1 MDSPFHSPQKLIGIF
16 ALFIGVIL
24 MILVYLGYSGE
35 ELATH
40 QAPQVDA
47 TMEIKLHAALGH
59 LWFEEILSGDRNEQI
74 ENVWNY
80 LEQAD
85 WYAQALLVGGS
96 NEKGNFYPLTDP
108 KMRANIFAVKEKL
121 AKFRRIA
128 EKRYQNFQTSQ
139 PGSEIDQRF
148 DQVFEDFMATADRTE
163 TLVQRK
169 IETELITYN
178 RLSNALVGLATLFS
192 LLFGVILYRLA
203 RQRERYLGVIEE
215 ANLEIRQQHQLL
227 ETQAHFDGVTGLPN
241 RILFTDRLDQ
251 GLARA
256 ERNGGAVVLLFI
268 DLDRFKQVNDYHGHL
283 VGDQLLKAVGDRL
296 HEAVRHGD
304 TVARLSGDEFT
315 VILPDVSTQEEAVQ
329 AAQAVSGK
337 IMELLQTPFDLKGTA
352 AEISASIGIAVYP
365 RDGRTVEDLWRHSD
379 QAMLDAKK
387 KGKNRVQFHS
397 MELSNQAR
405 EIRQVEEELC
415 CALEREQFRLFF
427 QPQWDLETGALVGG
441 ETLVRWQHPTKGLLA
456 PGSFIPIAEKSGL
469 IDRLDLWVMQTAFQ
483 RYSAW
488 KMTGDGHGKLSINI
502 SAKQFSQ
509 RGFVK
514 AVRESLAQNHL
525 LGEEFDLE
533 LELTESVFIEDTR
546 RTQRTLK
553 ALKELGLKIAL
564 DDFGSGYTSMAY
576 LRSFAADTFKIDRS
590 FVQTIHSDDRSNAI
604 LKSMVELGRNLGMR
618 VVAEG
623 VETEEQ
629 EAFVRSAGCHLAQGF
644 KLARPMPEGDYL
656 RLLDRSEAP
665 KLVQEPA

>member
-1 MDSPFHSPQKLIGIF
+1 MNSPFHSPQKLIGIF

-192 LLFGVILYRLA
+192 LVFGVILYRLA

-283 VGDQLLKAVGDRL
+283 VGDQLLKAVGGRL

-315 VILPDVSTQEEAVQ
+315 VILPDVPTQEGAVQ

-337 IMELLQTPFDLKGTA
+337 IMELLQKPFDLKGTV

-405 EIRQVEEELC
+405 EIRQVEEELR

-488 KMTGDGHGKLSINI
+488 KMTGAGHGKLSINI

-525 LGEEFDLE
+525 LGKEFDLE

-644 KLARPMPEGDYL
+644 KLACPMPEGDYL

>member
-1 MDSPFHSPQKLIGIF
+1 MNSPFHSPQKLIGIF

-192 LLFGVILYRLA
+192 LVFGVILYRLA

-283 VGDQLLKAVGDRL
+283 VGDQLLKAVGGRL

-315 VILPDVSTQEEAVQ
+315 VILPDVPTQEGAVQ

-337 IMELLQTPFDLKGTA
+337 IMELLQKPFDLKGTV

-405 EIRQVEEELC
+405 EIRQVEEELR

-427 QPQWDLETGALVGG
+427 QPQWDLENGALVGG

-488 KMTGDGHGKLSINI
+488 KMTGAGHGKLSINI

-525 LGEEFDLE
+525 LGKEFDLE

-644 KLARPMPEGDYL
+644 KLACPMPEGDYL